1 MSRSLRRNLIIVL
14 ILGVGL
20 YLVLGLY
27 ADLGDLL
34 EAFENFQWQML
45 PAALA
50 LVSLSY
56 GFRYLRW
63 EYLLRRIDIKI
74 AVLPSILIFLSGL
87 MMAISPAKLG
97 EIIKSFLLKDQA
109 DVKISRSSP
118 IIVMER
124 LTDLI
129 AVVILGG
136 VGSLAYGA
144 GEEILVA
151 TIILVSAFIIIVQ
164 WRSLSLKLL
173 KLSESIPL
181 VNRISRHLEEFY
193 ESSYSLVKARNLL
206 PAVLISTISWFIECV
221 ASWLLLKGLG
231 YEMELLL
238 VVFIF
243 VIATLAGA
251 LAMIPGGLG
260 VAEAS
265 MTGLF
270 IRNGID
276 KSGAVAATLLIR
288 LTTFWFTII
297 LGLIGMTLYGVFYS
311 KKPETEVSSVTR

>member
-1 MSRSLRRNLIIVL
+1 MLRNLRRNLIIVL

-20 YLVLGLY
+20 YIVLGLY
-27 ADLGDLL
+27 ADLGELL
-34 EAFENFQWQML
+34 KAFESFKWQML

-50 LVSLSY
+50 LVCLSY
-56 GFRYLRW
+56 GLRYLRW
-63 EYLLRRIDIKI
+63 EFLLRRIDIRI
-74 AVLPSILIFLSGL
+74 AALPSILIFLSGL

-97 EIIKSFLLKDQA
+97 ELIKSFLLKDLA

-118 IIVMER
+118 IIVIER

-136 VGSLAYGA
+136 IGSLTYGA
-144 GEEILVA
+144 GKEILVV
-151 TIILVSAFIIIVQ
+151 TSILVGAFIIIVQ
-164 WRSLSLKLL
+164 WRTLSLKLL
-173 KLSESIPL
+173 KLTESIPL
-181 VNRISRHLEEFY
+181 VKRVSHHMEEFY

-206 PAVLISTISWFIECV
+206 PAVLVSTASWFIECV
-221 ASWLLLKGLG
+221 ASWLLLTGLG

-260 VAEAS
+260 IAEAS

-270 IRNGID
+270 IRNGIG

-288 LTTFWFTII
+288 LTTFWFTIV
-297 LGLIGMTLYGVFYS
+297 LGIIGLTLYGVLYS
-311 KKPETEVSSVTR
+311 RKPEPETSSVTS